1 MVISVLFGEEEVL
14 VGTILSSDCT
24 LHHENRRSSIGVFYG
39 LEENYKL
46 FSRLIDVSFVA
57 SCVVVGYAVT
67 SSL

>member
-1 MVISVLFGEEEVL
+1 MRTGVVPV
-14 VGTILSSDCT
+14 
-24 LHHENRRSSIGVFYG
+24 GVFYG

-46 FSRLIDVSFVA
+46 FNRLIDVSFVA